1 MVSLQGMKFAP
12 LSLFSCS
19 LAEINNLLKSK
30 LETQNGHSWE
40 YTGKCVTPE
49 AFINLIF
56 VLMLR
61 DKKKYKREFVRS
73 VLRE

>member
-1 MVSLQGMKFAP
+1 MSLEGIKFAS

-30 LETQNGHSWE
+30 PETQRDHSWE
-40 YTGKCVTPE
+40 YPGKCVTPE

-56 VLMLR
+56 ILMVR
-61 DKKKYKREFVRS
+61 DRKKDKREFVRS